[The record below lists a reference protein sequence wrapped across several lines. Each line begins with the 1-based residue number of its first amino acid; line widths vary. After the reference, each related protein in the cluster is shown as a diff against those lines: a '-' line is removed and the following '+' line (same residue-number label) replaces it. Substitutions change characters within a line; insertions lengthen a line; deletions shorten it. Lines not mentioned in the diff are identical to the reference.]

1 MGNDQRAINAGDE
14 KGDDGNGLGRL
25 KSAGMCAKLAAYP
38 FGHLRLGTGS
48 RISVLPTFFTVISVA
63 LSRKALGRRTA

>member
-25 KSAGMCAKLAAYP
+25 KSAGMCAKLAACP
-38 FGHLRLGTGS
+38 LGHLRLAAGS
-48 RISVLPTFFTVISVA
+48 GIRAWPTFFRVTFFVA
-63 LSRKALGRRTA
+63 SRKASGRRAA